1 MTHTTQH
8 LAQINIGRPRYE
20 AVVVETARCAWGE
33 DSVADEPDNLVLRLL
48 REVRASQDAHGSD
61 LGYLKGE
68 VGYLRG
74 RVNDLYKI
82 STHTLG
88 VAVNA
93 HERYEGL
100 EAAVKELNERVQALE
115 AKVV

>member
-1 MTHTTQH
+1 M
-8 LAQINIGRPRYE
+8 
-20 AVVVETARCAWGE
+20 
-33 DSVADEPDNLVLRLL
+33 ADEPDNLVLRLL
-48 REVRASQDAHGSD
+48 REIRAIQDVHGSD

-74 RVNDLYKI
+74 RVDDLYKI

-100 EAAVKELNERVQALE
+100 EAAVKELKERVQRLE
-115 AKVV
+115 AKVD